1 MTTVYSKTTTA
12 VNLHFCVA
20 TIAAYRYER
29 KIKDI
34 DQDSLL
40 TLKHKNKKYGILI
53 LVFIVKFHRVSHKLF
68 TKTRTTTTA
77 VNLYICVATIAAHR
91 YEDEAKKINEFSFAN

>member
-1 MTTVYSKTTTA
+1 MTNLYSKTTTA
-12 VNLHFCVA
+12 VNLHICVA
-20 TIAAYRYER
+20 TIAAYRYKR

-53 LVFIVKFHRVSHKLF
+53 LVFVVKFHRVSHKLF

-91 YEDEAKKINEFSFAN
+91 YERGAKEIDQYSIRN